1 MKQFILSLLISAFAL
16 SSCNRTEQNAAAE
29 TETASEAQADVN
41 ASASGG
47 ATISFV
53 KNSFD
58 FGQVKAGTKVTHEF
72 EFKNNGTSPLIISDA
87 KASCG
92 CTVPDYPK
100 APIAPGETGKIK
112 VVFDS
117 SGRTGTQHK
126 VVTVTSNAIPPLTEV
141 YLTGEVK
148 N

>member
-1 MKQFILSLLISAFAL
+1 
-16 SSCNRTEQNAAAE
+16 
-29 TETASEAQADVN
+29 
-41 ASASGG
+41 
-47 ATISFV
+47 V